1 MQNMNVSKEQR
12 NKGRRDFLL
21 LVAVF
26 FLPIII
32 VLVLYYNLDKWEIGG
47 GRNHGDL
54 IQPPRQLQDVV
65 LTDIQGEQFRFSG
78 LRDKW
83 LMIHF
88 GEAEC
93 DKECKD
99 ELYLMRQIRLAQGG
113 DRQRIV
119 RVHITTNGA
128 PKESLRNVLPEHPEL
143 RVVYGDE
150 SALQQVVNQFEHD
163 IGSGAALQSMYLV
176 DPRGF
181 LMMSYPQG
189 YDPKGAIRDLERLLK
204 FARSG

>member
-1 MQNMNVSKEQR
+1 MQNTNVSKAQR

-65 LTDIQGEQFRFSG
+65 LTALQGESFVFSDV
-78 LRDKW
+78 RDRW
-83 LMIHF
+83 LMIYI
-88 GEAEC
+88 GGAACNKSCAE
-93 DKECKD
+93 D
-99 ELYLMRQIRLAQGG
+99 LYLMRQIRLAQGG
-113 DRQRIV
+113 DRRRIE
-119 RVHITTNGA
+119 RIYISTDGE
-128 PKESLRNVLPEHPEL
+128 PRESLRTILSEHAGL

-150 SALQQVVNQFEHD
+150 SAVQQVIGQFRHD
-163 IGSGAALQSMYLV
+163 VGQGEAVQAMYLA

-181 LMMSYPQG
+181 LMMSYPEG

>member
-1 MQNMNVSKEQR
+1 MQNMNISKEQR

-32 VLVLYYNLDKWEIGG
+32 VLVLYFNLDKWDIGG
-47 GRNHGDL
+47 ERNHGDL
-54 IQPPRQLQDVV
+54 IQPPRQLEDIA
-65 LTDIQGEQFRFSG
+65 LTDIQGEPFRFSDV
-78 LRDKW
+78 RDKW

-88 GEAEC
+88 GQAVC
-93 DKECKD
+93 NQKCRD

-119 RVHITTNGA
+119 RIHISTGGE
-128 PKESLRNVLPEHPEL
+128 PKESLRNVLAEHPGL
-143 RVVYGDE
+143 KVVYGDA
-150 SALQQVVNQFEHD
+150 SDLQKIIDQFQHD
-163 IGSGAALQSMYLV
+163 VGAGPAVQDMYLA

-181 LMMSYPQG
+181 LMMSYPEG
-189 YDPKGAIRDLERLLK
+189 YDPKGMIKDLERLLK

>member
-1 MQNMNVSKEQR
+1 MNVSKEQR

>member
-1 MQNMNVSKEQR
+1 MQNMNVSNEQR

-32 VLVLYYNLDKWEIGG
+32 VLVLYFNLDKWDIGG
-47 GRNHGDL
+47 ERNHGDL
-54 IQPPRQLQDVV
+54 IQPPRQLEDVV
-65 LTDIQGEQFRFSG
+65 LTDIQDKAFRFSDV
-78 LRDKW
+78 RDKW

-88 GEAEC
+88 GGAGC
-93 DKECKD
+93 DQACRD

-119 RVHITTNGA
+119 RIHISTGGK
-128 PKESLRNVLPEHPEL
+128 PKESLHAVLADHPEL
-143 RVVYGDE
+143 KVVYGDA
-150 SALQQVVNQFEHD
+150 SDLQKVVSQFQHD
-163 IGSGAALQSMYLV
+163 VGAGPTVQEMYLA

-181 LMMSYPQG
+181 LMMSYPED
-189 YDPKGAIRDLERLLK
+189 YDPKGMIKDLERLLK